1 MDVAGRLQRLED
13 IEAINQLIARYAQAV
28 DHNGDPALVRPLF
41 TEDAVWHCEG
51 IGHWETLE
59 GILRDIRPNCTTF
72 MPWAM
77 HYMTQ
82 PMIEVGASGLGATAN
97 YYLWELAKVAPEG
110 VTSEGGGSTED
121 TWVGGWY
128 DSQCRKEGGTWKF
141 ARIDL
146 TLKLFSPADRPSWET
161 RIAPWTPG

>member
-1 MDVAGRLQRLED
+1 MSIEERLQCLED

-28 DHNGDPALVRPLF
+28 DHNGDPALVEPLF
-41 TEDAVWHCEG
+41 TEDAVWHCDG
-51 IGHWETLE
+51 IGHWETRA

-82 PMIEVGASGLGATAN
+82 PVVEVAADGLHATTN
-97 YYLWELAKVAPEG
+97 HYLWELAKVTP
-110 VTSEGGGSTED
+110 EGGGPTQD

-128 DSQCRKEGGTWKF
+128 DSQLRKEGGAWKF

-146 TLKLFSPADRPSWET
+146 TLKLFSPADGRAWET
-161 RIAPWTPG
+161 RIAPWTSE